1 MQEAIMLFES
11 VANSRWFTNSAI
23 ILFLNKMD
31 IFISKVK
38 TSPVQR
44 YFPDYKGDPTD
55 WKLASKYF
63 LRKFEMLN
71 RNSEKE
77 IYSHFTTATD
87 TNLLSITMK
96 SVQDLIIQRNLRTF
110 LM

>member
-1 MQEAIMLFES
+1 MLFES

-31 IFISKVK
+31 IFTPKVK
-38 TSPVQR
+38 MSPVQK

-55 WKLASKYF
+55 WNVASKYF
-63 LRKFEMLN
+63 LHKFQMLN
-71 RNSEKE
+71 RNPEKE
-77 IYSHFTTATD
+77 IYAHFTTATD
-87 TNLLSITMK
+87 TDLLSITMR
-96 SVQDLIIQRNLRTF
+96 SVRDLIIQRNLRTF